1 MFLKQTAYKPK
12 SRTSSQSSIPPTP
25 DSPAAT
31 SSATTTDP
39 NTNPKPRTA
48 SQTWEDR
55 RFMWQTGAPGGRKS
69 SFSAAAAAAAAAGD
83 GSAVVDPVPVVQQKS
98 SSPFAM
104 TKPNTSENP
113 HPAAFVKGEGA
124 AAGTGAGAALRDRH
138 FIWGKGK
145 EVHEGV
151 GERRKVSDWSILFDL
166 SWFCV
171 AGIIWGGMGGF
182 WLWSFFWMWSVRW
195 LEFVLVVC
203 VVSDGEEWDIG
214 KFFG

>member
-1 MFLKQTAYKPK
+1 
-12 SRTSSQSSIPPTP
+12 
-25 DSPAAT
+25 
-31 SSATTTDP
+31 
-39 NTNPKPRTA
+39 
-48 SQTWEDR
+48 
-55 RFMWQTGAPGGRKS
+55 MWQTGAPGGRKS

-151 GERRKVSDWSILFDL
+151 GERRKVSD
-166 SWFCV
+166 
-171 AGIIWGGMGGF
+171 
-182 WLWSFFWMWSVRW
+182 
-195 LEFVLVVC
+195 
-203 VVSDGEEWDIG
+203 
-214 KFFG
+214 